1 MSKKT
6 WDVVVI
12 GAGAAGSVFAHE
24 LTAAGLKVLL
34 LEAGPRYDNHRDQ
47 FAENELAMWE
57 RVWDNSSYVVS
68 GDGFTGAPNLGRG
81 VGGGTLVWT
90 SVSLRF
96 FERDF
101 RMRTLSGRPAGTT
114 VEDWPL
120 RLDEIEPYYEKAERQ
135 MGVSGAITPWDSPAR
150 QPLPNPAFGYYRS
163 GVLLEGGM
171 NRLGIR
177 SAPGPVAVN
186 SRRYRGRDQCL
197 HCGFCRSGCRVD
209 AKYQSDKVLLES
221 AFKTGRLEV
230 RSGAVAT
237 RIETAKTRA
246 AVNTVVYYDTASA
259 TQRRVR
265 AKVVIAANNPIE
277 IPRLFL
283 NSADERQPRGL
294 GNHHDQVGRNFFCH
308 PALVGLGVTSECV
321 NSSVGY
327 NMGNILT
334 LDHCAS
340 RDPERYV
347 GGFSLQSLNGAGAG
361 VLAVDPY
368 RNLWGSQLKEAM
380 RSYNN
385 SLFVIA
391 FCEGMPSYDNRITVD
406 ASRMDAYGAPT
417 AKIHYQLH
425 ANDRAVFANAS
436 AVSRDV
442 LRASGSHSVFLTDT
456 PFEAHPSGTMRM
468 GLDERTSVTDSY
480 GRVHGLTN
488 VYVGGAALFVTG
500 SSVNPTLTLHAL
512 ALRTAKHLK
521 ENFQHLAGGMEG

>member
-1 MSKKT
+1 MSEKT

-34 LEAGPRYDNHRDQ
+34 LEAGSRYDNHREQ

-57 RVWDNSSYVVS
+57 RVWDNSSYAVS

-81 VGGGTLVWT
+81 VGGGTLAWT
-90 SVSLRF
+90 AVALRF

-101 RMRTLSGRPAGTT
+101 RMRTLSGQPAGTT

-120 RLDEIEPYYEKAERQ
+120 RLEDIEPYYEKAERQ
-135 MGVSGAITPWDSPAR
+135 MGVSGAIMPWDSPSR

-163 GVLLEGGM
+163 GVLLEQGM
-171 NRLGIR
+171 KRLGIR
-177 SAPGPVAVN
+177 SAPGPVAIN
-186 SRRYRGRDQCL
+186 SRPYRDRDQCV
-197 HCGFCRSGCRVD
+197 HCGFCRSGCRID

-221 AFKTGRLEV
+221 ALKTGRLEI
-230 RSGAVAT
+230 RTGAVAT
-237 RIETAKTRA
+237 KIETPKRRA
-246 AVNTVVYYDTASA
+246 AANTVVYHDSASA

-265 AKVVIAANNPIE
+265 AKVVIAANNPME

-283 NSADERQPRGL
+283 NSADERQPHGL

-308 PALVGLGVTSECV
+308 PALVGLGVTPECV

-327 NMGNILT
+327 NIGNILT
-334 LDHCAS
+334 LDYCAS
-340 RDPERYV
+340 RDTQRHV

-361 VLAVDPY
+361 VQAVDPY
-368 RNLWGSQLKEAM
+368 RKLWGSQLKEAM
-380 RSYNN
+380 QNYNN
-385 SLFVIA
+385 SLFVVA

-406 ASRMDAYGAPT
+406 AGRMDVYGAPA
-417 AKIHYQLH
+417 AKIHYKLH
-425 ANDRAVFANAS
+425 ANDHAVFANAS

-442 LRASGSHSVFLTDT
+442 LRAAGADKVFLTDT
-456 PFEAHPSGTMRM
+456 PFEAHPAGTMRM

-480 GRVHGLTN
+480 GRVHGMKN

-521 ENFQHLAGGMEG
+521 ENFHHLAGGMER